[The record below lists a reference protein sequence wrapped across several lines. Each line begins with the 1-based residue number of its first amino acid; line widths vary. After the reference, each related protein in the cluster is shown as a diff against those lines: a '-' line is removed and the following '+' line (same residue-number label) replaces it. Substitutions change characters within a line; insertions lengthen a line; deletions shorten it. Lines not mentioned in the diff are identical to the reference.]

1 MNSDLIIEVGRL
13 RRPPSASM
21 ELEIFKTRQSIIK
34 TLIEM
39 RKAGIFRA
47 VYCDGNRLAVVL
59 QSEADLHGT
68 MRQTISWVDALKMVD
83 EYLGRSAPKPLMVGR
98 EQARLSQKRKEAK
111 A

>member
-21 ELEIFKTRQSIIK
+21 ELELFETRQSIIK

-47 VYCDGNRLAVVL
+47 VYCDDNRLAVVL
-59 QSEADLHGT
+59 PSEADVHGT
-68 MRQTISWVDALKMVD
+68 IRQSISWMDALKMVD
-83 EYLGRSAPKPLMVGR
+83 EFLGKSSPKPFL
-98 EQARLSQKRKEAK
+98 KAK
-111 A
+111 GKP